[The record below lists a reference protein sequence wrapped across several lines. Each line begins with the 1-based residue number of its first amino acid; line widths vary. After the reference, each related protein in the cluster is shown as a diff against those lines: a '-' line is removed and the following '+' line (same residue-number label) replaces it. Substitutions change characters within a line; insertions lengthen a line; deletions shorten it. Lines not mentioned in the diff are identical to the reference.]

1 MSDNKIVV
9 MSLPVYCAY
18 FFFRYFIGGMFL
30 LYGFSSAISIVLYVF
45 MTITGQ
51 LPFSALLYNLV
62 IKIGCVLLYGGIG
75 YLCYKPVFLRYGL
88 FKRWVK

>member
-1 MSDNKIVV
+1 MRDNKIVV

-51 LPFSALLYNLV
+51 LPFSALL
-62 IKIGCVLLYGGIG
+62 
-75 YLCYKPVFLRYGL
+75 
-88 FKRWVK
+88 

>member
-18 FFFRYFIGGMFL
+18 FFFRYFVGGMFL
-30 LYGFSSAISIVLYVF
+30 LYGIFSVIGIFTVIF
-45 MTITGQ
+45 MTLVGKI
-51 LPFSALLYNLV
+51 PFSALPYQLI
-62 IKIGCVLLYGGIG
+62 IKVGCVILYGSIG

-88 FKRWVK
+88 YKK

>member
-1 MSDNKIVV
+1 MRDNKIVV
-9 MSLPVYCAY
+9 MSLPLYCAY

-51 LPFSALLYNLV
+51 LPFPALL
-62 IKIGCVLLYGGIG
+62 
-75 YLCYKPVFLRYGL
+75 
-88 FKRWVK
+88 